1 MRMALMRV
9 GVIDVGANT
18 VRLLVAEAA
27 PRGVVEVYRAR
38 VHLGLG
44 EDIAAEGLISE
55 RKVEAAA
62 KVVREQRSAARRRG
76 SSRVEVVVTSP
87 GRQAGNADALVAA
100 LEATA
105 GAEVRVLSAE
115 EEARLGYA
123 GAVASATGLPESV
136 AVCDVGG
143 GSMQVVCGTQAAGPV
158 WARSFD
164 VGSLR
169 LTRGLRLD
177 DPPGAAGMEAVRSEV
192 VGAIAELI
200 PPLPQAAL
208 ATGGTA
214 RALRKLVGSP
224 LDEGTL
230 ADAVALLEVTP
241 ARRLVKR
248 YRVTHARAR
257 TVAAGS
263 IVLVEVQRRLRVP
276 LEVVDGGVREGV
288 ALARLAAAEAA
299 A

>member
-1 MRMALMRV
+1 MALMRV

-18 VRLLVAEAA
+18 VRLLVTDSA
-27 PRGVVEVYRAR
+27 PRGVAEVYRAR
-38 VHLGLG
+38 VQLGLG
-44 EDIAAEGLISE
+44 EDIAADGVISD
-55 RKVEAAA
+55 KKIEAAA
-62 KVVREQRSAARRRG
+62 KAVREQRSAARRRG
-76 SSRVEVVVTSP
+76 AQHVEVVVTSP

-105 GAEVRVLSAE
+105 EVRVLSAE

-123 GAVASATGLPESV
+123 GAVASVTGLPESV

-143 GSMQVVCGTQAAGPV
+143 GSMQVVFGTRAAGPV

-164 VGSLR
+164 IGSLR
-169 LTRGLRLD
+169 LTRGLELD
-177 DPPGAAGMEAVRSEV
+177 DPPEAAGIEAVRSEV
-192 VGAIAELI
+192 AGVLAELI
-200 PPLPQAAL
+200 PPLPRAAL

-224 LDEGTL
+224 LDERTL

-241 ARRLVKR
+241 VRRLVKR

-263 IVLVEVQRRLRVP
+263 IVLDEVQRRLRVP

-288 ALARLAAAEAA
+288 ALALLTSAEAA